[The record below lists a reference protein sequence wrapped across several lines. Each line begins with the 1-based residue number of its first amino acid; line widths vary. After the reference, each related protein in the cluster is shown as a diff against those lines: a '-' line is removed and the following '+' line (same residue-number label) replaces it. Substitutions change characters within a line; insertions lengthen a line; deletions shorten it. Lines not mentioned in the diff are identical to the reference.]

1 MDSNDLLLVILT
13 PDSVREGI
21 TEALTNDLVGLLE
34 AKVIHSQT
42 IKLSKQDVINLYAR
56 LVNKWFFRAMVH
68 NLTQGSSLL
77 LVLRGDDLFSKI
89 KDVKGTFRFESN
101 KLIVTGLRSKYI
113 NKYNPS
119 DLRRSGIKGNKLF
132 YRMFEYRM
140 HATDSQE
147 QTMLQLNQ
155 LLNIDG
161 ATFLSE

>member
-1 MDSNDLLLVILT
+1 LDSNDLLLVILT